1 MHHIFAVALVL
12 EIKDVFQ
19 SVMLPF
25 IGSGPNTFHYWLEN
39 QVTYFFWNTD
49 VLERPPHL
57 FLGNKEK
64 RWQVPVLEEEEE
76 TEKTLKVDDDGRK
89 KKWNKNFPQQQHQ
102 HTTQKPNNIIS
113 IIIISTHTHTH
124 THTHNPKEKTTSS
137 RAGRPLNDDVVVDV
151 DRPHSS
157 TRLSTQQQ
165 QKKDTG
171 KILLCVCVCVSSRRY
186 RRHRPQSGRKKN
198 ETTIFVFK

>member
-124 THTHNPKEKTTSS
+124 THTQSKRKDNVIE
-137 RAGRPLNDDVVVDV
+137 GRPTPQRWRRRRRGSPPFIN
-151 DRPHSS
+151 S
-157 TRLSTQQQ
+157 TLYPTTT
-165 QKKDTG
+165 KK
-171 KILLCVCVCVSSRRY
+171 KILERYSCVCVCVCVIASLSS
-186 RRHRPQSGRKKN
+186 PS
-198 ETTIFVFK
+198 TAVW